1 MSQQQLGVPLPWG
14 GYGGGG
20 VGRGGGEHQS
30 KEEYG
35 RIIHCDTPKYR
46 SMYGGRSD
54 YRVMEIKTVVVTGRD
69 KLHTGAGS
77 GGRGD
82 GGTMEG

>member
-1 MSQQQLGVPLPWG
+1 M
-14 GYGGGG
+14 
-20 VGRGGGEHQS
+20 GRGGGEHQS
-30 KEEYG
+30 KEENR
-35 RIIHCDTPKYR
+35 RIIHCDSPNYG

-54 YRVMEIKTVVVTGRD
+54 YRVIGLKTVVVTGRD
-69 KLHTGAGS
+69 TLHTGAGS